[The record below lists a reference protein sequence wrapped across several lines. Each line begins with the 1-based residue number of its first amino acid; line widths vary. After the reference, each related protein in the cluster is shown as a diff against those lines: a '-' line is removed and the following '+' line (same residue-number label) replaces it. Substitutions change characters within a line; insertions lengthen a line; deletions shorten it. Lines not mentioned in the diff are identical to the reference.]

1 MTALAEGKARAK
13 VVTQNRKA
21 FHEYFILERF
31 EAGLAL
37 TGTEVKSLR
46 DGSVQ
51 LKDSYA
57 EVRRGEAYLV
67 GCHISPYKHGNRANH
82 LAERDRKLLLHKREI
97 RKLAAST
104 SEKGLTLVPLSVYF
118 KGPRA
123 KVEIGIARGKK
134 NYDKRESIKKR
145 DLMREAAR
153 GD

>member
-1 MTALAEGKARAK
+1 MTAPADKARTK
-13 VVTQNRKA
+13 VVTSNRKA

-57 EVRRGEAYLV
+57 EVRHGEAYLV

-97 RKLAAST
+97 RKLAASV

-123 KVEIGIARGKK
+123 KIEVGIGRGKK
-134 NYDKRESIKKR
+134 FYDKRESIKKR

-153 GD
+153 ER